1 MLLPYADIRKI
12 RYIVMCMLPESDRSS
27 FNFWADGITAK
38 EPFWTGVNRFMSDDA
53 ILDAVYDYVVYEMQ
67 CLEYFI
73 GVSIDANI
81 SAKSSD

>member
-12 RYIVMCMLPESDRSS
+12 RYIVMCMLPESEQSS
-27 FNFWADGITAK
+27 FNSWADGITAK
-38 EPFWTGVNRFMSDDA
+38 EQFWTGVKRFMSDNA
-53 ILDAVYDYVVYEMQ
+53 ILDAVFDYVEFEMQ

-81 SAKSSD
+81 SAKNSD